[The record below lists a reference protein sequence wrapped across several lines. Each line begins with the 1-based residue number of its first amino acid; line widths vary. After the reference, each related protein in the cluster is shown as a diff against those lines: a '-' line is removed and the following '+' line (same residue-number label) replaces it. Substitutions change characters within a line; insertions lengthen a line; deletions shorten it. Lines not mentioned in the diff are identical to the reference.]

1 MAIFPYHYY
10 FFQNAVL
17 DTHMRLDVSYQLESL
32 HFFMLQNGTRPD
44 FRAKALCKKQMSI
57 YANYLP
63 ILAYFQ
69 VGDIPFLLPPESEN
83 ILRVANRRL
92 YRCVLTPG
100 VHTGPN
106 QGIAR
111 PKVRGA

>member
-1 MAIFPYHYY
+1 MKLDPSYH
-10 FFQNAVL
+10 L
-17 DTHMRLDVSYQLESL
+17 DSL
-32 HFFMLQNGTRPD
+32 HFFMLQNGSEPD

-63 ILAYFQ
+63 ILAYFP
-69 VGDIPFLLPPESEN
+69 VGEIPFLLPPESEN

-92 YRCVLTPG
+92 YRCVLYPG

>member
-1 MAIFPYHYY
+1 MFHTIIISILTPHIQMAIFPYHYY

-44 FRAKALCKKQMSI
+44 FRAKALCKKKMLI
-57 YANYLP
+57 YVNYLP

-69 VGDIPFLLPPESEN
+69 VESIPFFGCPLKVKIIAASRIE
-83 ILRVANRRL
+83 A
-92 YRCVLTPG
+92 CTVLS
-100 VHTGPN
+100 
-106 QGIAR
+106 
-111 PKVRGA
+111 